1 MPCIQTK
8 ANVAIPPEKETAIK
22 TRLGQAIE
30 LLPGKSEHW
39 LMLTFEENAHV
50 YFQGD
55 GETPAAFVEVHV
67 FGTLSPGP
75 CGKLAGAVCEIL
87 HEELDI
93 DPARIYV
100 KFEATPHW
108 GWNGSTL

>member
-8 ANVAIPPEKETAIK
+8 ANVAIPPEKETVLK
-22 TRLGQAIE
+22 TRFGQVIE
-30 LLPGKSEHW
+30 LLPGKSEQW
-39 LMLTFEENAHV
+39 LMLTFEGNVPV

-67 FGTLSPGP
+67 FGTLSDGP
-75 CGKLAGAVCEIL
+75 CEKLAGAICKIL
-87 HEELDI
+87 HEELGI
-93 DPARIYV
+93 APARVYV
-100 KFEATPHW
+100 KFEATSHW